1 MDLVVANI
9 GICIKYGWRKD
20 RFGNR
25 HRSQSYIF
33 FCVRFRFVSLFLKY
47 TPDFCVK
54 VRGFYLLQVYCTSG
68 IIFDGPGPA
77 PSHPPRLHI
86 IPVNDELTK
95 WTRHSLLLYS
105 TQWFTAPYT
114 LNRRHGTINLNM
126 HHILTIN
133 SYL

>member
-1 MDLVVANI
+1 MVGGKIGLEI
-9 GICIKYGWRKD
+9 GIEVRVE
-20 RFGNR
+20 
-25 HRSQSYIF
+25 YIF

-95 WTRHSLLLYS
+95 
-105 TQWFTAPYT
+105 
-114 LNRRHGTINLNM
+114 
-126 HHILTIN
+126 
-133 SYL
+133 